1 MVYSYL
7 VWLILDYWPFKTIH
21 WWPSNH
27 HLTIIIHGWFLEG
40 SWVIGGIPSHHPAIR
55 WVFSPE
61 KKPSTCGVFRGF
73 SRTPPFKRLK
83 DVVSPAPAEAL
94 RPCGPHHVVLPLL
107 RVGLGAA
114 GGVRGL
120 ETAAK
125 RGRFHGTF
133 MRFIVIYC
141 DFMWFDM
148 IFMGDNWNNQLEMI
162 FGVVAELPGF
172 LIRGLSPSFW

>member
-7 VWLILDYWPFKTIH
+7 VWLILDYWPFRTIH

-27 HLTIIIHGWFLEG
+27 HLTIIIHGWFLEV

-83 DVVSPAPAEAL
+83 GTWFPQHRPRRFDHVDRITLSYLFFESDSELPEEYEASKR
-94 RPCGPHHVVLPLL
+94 RPKGGDFMGHLCDLL
-107 RVGLGAA
+107 W
-114 GGVRGL
+114 
-120 ETAAK
+120 
-125 RGRFHGTF
+125 
-133 MRFIVIYC
+133 FIVILC
-141 DFMWFDM
+141 D
-148 IFMGDNWNNQLEMI
+148 
-162 FGVVAELPGF
+162 
-172 LIRGLSPSFW
+172 LIWYSWEITETTSLRWYLGWWQSFRGS